1 MAEEGADE
9 QLVDAGDGLRPR
21 QHAVAVDRGQ
31 GDKVAIRSGQTSR
44 VMVILLSGMCGHLRP
59 KHTQRFSPTHL
70 I

>member
-1 MAEEGADE
+1 VAEEGADE

-44 VMVILLSGMCGHLRP
+44 VMVIPEMCNRISLVIDYVINYAIDC
-59 KHTQRFSPTHL
+59 QS
-70 I
+70 